1 MADINASDESQ
12 QDKQASIG
20 TYCHDCCNF
29 EPPDNCRLD
38 LLTMFKK
45 RNAKIFQ
52 GVTKDGK
59 QEFGI
64 DRVCPYFNLAELPF
78 KNVDEFLPDIKLKGT
93 ILLIADDVKQLEKT
107 VDKLETMGVEN
118 NFNLLVIYKKMKM
131 ADLLRVCGKTK
142 FDYKCSLRTDNDI
155 PYAVYK
161 SACKYGKNGYLIIL
175 ECDKDFDTDIINKV
189 NDMIYHKMFRLMHVS
204 NPNTLHESVSM
215 LHIYKYIK
223 GDLGEASFSK
233 KLDTIAEEEQTESQN
248 FTWEF
253 VNEQYKSKI

>member
-1 MADINASDESQ
+1 MADINTSNEDQ
-12 QDKQASIG
+12 QNKQASIG

-29 EPPDNCRLD
+29 ELPDNCSLD
-38 LLTMFKK
+38 LLTTFKK

-52 GVTKDGK
+52 GVAEDGK
-59 QEFGI
+59 QQFGI
-64 DRVCPYFNLAELPF
+64 DRICPYFNINELSS
-78 KNVDEFLPDIKLKGT
+78 DIKLKGT
-93 ILLIADDVKQLEKT
+93 ILLIADDVKQLEQT
-107 VDKLETMGVEN
+107 VDKLKTMGVEN
-118 NFNLLVIYKKMKM
+118 NFNLLVVYKKMKM

-161 SACKYGKNGYLIIL
+161 SACKYGKNGYLVIL

-233 KLDTIAEEEQTESQN
+233 KLDTIAEEEQVESQN

-253 VNEQYKSKI
+253 VNEQYQSKI